1 MEKVDNFKNINLP
14 IIKKGKIDKNENT
27 NKNTNKILTSFV
39 IIFIVILLLLSG
51 YSMAKMINEKI
62 IKTNAQIA
70 QPMLIIENN
79 PSVDITAKNNY
90 GEYTFKV
97 KNYNEKNQITQADL
111 KYYVEIISNNDNSIS
126 YEIYQEDNKINLTNN
141 KTDYIHIS
149 KGQKIEREY
158 KIKIKYDK
166 NNTENANDIMEK
178 IQIRVHTE
186 QEKA

>member
-1 MEKVDNFKNINLP
+1 MEKVDNLKNINLP
-14 IIKKGKIDKNENT
+14 IIKKGKIENTENT
-27 NKNTNKILTSFV
+27 NKNANKLITNF
-39 IIFIVILLLLSG
+39 IIVFIVILLLLSG
-51 YSMAKMINEKI
+51 YSMAKVIDEKI
-62 IKTNAQIA
+62 IKVNAEIA

-79 PSVDITAKNNY
+79 PSVDITAKNSY
-90 GEYTFKV
+90 GEYVFKI

-111 KYYVEIISNNDNSIS
+111 KYYVEIISNNDNSINL
-126 YEIYQEDNKINLTNN
+126 ELYQENNKINLTNN
-141 KTDYIHIS
+141 KTDYIHIA

-166 NNTENANDIMEK
+166 NNIENANDIIEK